1 MAAPQRAAHEP
12 STGSRDRV
20 MVSTDWSPSATQS
33 TTIAPTITSLA
44 MVVRFWVLA
53 EARMLRQFQSESPR
67 MRITTVALEATGP
80 SGTNSAPYSTKTTA
94 TAAIEA
100 VWMTA
105 KRLQP

>member
-20 MVSTDWSPSATQS
+20 MVSTDWSPSDTQS
-33 TTIAPTITSLA
+33 TTMAPAITNLA
-44 MVVRFWVLA
+44 MVVRFWVSA
-53 EARMLRQFQSESPR
+53 EARTFRQFQSESPR
-67 MRITTVALEATGP
+67 MRTTTTALAATGL